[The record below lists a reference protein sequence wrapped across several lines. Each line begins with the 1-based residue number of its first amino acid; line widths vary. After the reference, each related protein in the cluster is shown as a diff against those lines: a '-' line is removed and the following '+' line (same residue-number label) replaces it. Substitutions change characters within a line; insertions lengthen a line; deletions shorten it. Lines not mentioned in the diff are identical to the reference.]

1 MSWVPGMGTIVLI
14 ACVLYVPYYLFFV
27 VRRTSFFCGKTRFRS
42 FLQDNCGQFLDGF
55 FWVPFWCIS
64 SNVQSLFA
72 MLIQD
77 NQPELPYRRQLKYL
91 SDGGLVALDWLNED
105 CEPPVVLCL
114 TGLTGDSQAFY
125 LKTLLPMLSGMKCPC
140 VVLNN
145 RGQGGLPL
153 LNHRMAYV
161 LGIDDVTEVVAEIK
175 KRYPEGRILA
185 VGYSLGGTQLGHYL
199 RQKGDE
205 AQIDA
210 GVSLSIPFHLPT
222 TNVNLNGWSTNYLL
236 NMYLARSLV
245 QRFKQ
250 YCPVLVSS
258 GIVDIKHLFRSR
270 TLVEI
275 DKQLTVPVY
284 GFKSTSDYYEKGSLK
299 GKLST
304 IRRPLVFLLSSDD
317 VFGSEETIPTTE
329 IEDNPWLAAIVTP
342 RGGHVGFLDGLL
354 WPKPPFFSERFV
366 AAYLKALLQ
375 LCRKPGG
382 TAHLAQLG
390 TPCTS

>member
-1 MSWVPGMGTIVLI
+1 MGQVALI

-27 VRRTSFFCGKTRFRS
+27 VRRTSFFCGQTRFRN
-42 FLQDNCGQFLDGF
+42 FLQDHCGHFLNSL
-55 FWVPFWCIS
+55 FWVPFWCITA
-64 SNVQSLFA
+64 NLQSLSA

-77 NQPELPYRRQLKYL
+77 KQPKLPYRRQLKYL
-91 SDGGLVALDWLNED
+91 SDGGLVALDWLNEE
-105 CEPPVVLCL
+105 CEPPVVFCL

-125 LKTLLPMLSGMKCPC
+125 LKTLLPMLSAMKCPC

-153 LNHRMAYV
+153 LTHRMAYV
-161 LGIDDVTEVVAEIK
+161 LAIDDVTEVVAEIK
-175 KRYPEGRILA
+175 KRYPDGPLLA
-185 VGYSLGGTQLGHYL
+185 VGYSLGGMQLAHYL
-199 RQKGDE
+199 RQMGDE

-222 TNVNLNGWSTNYLL
+222 TNENLNGWNTNYLL

-245 QRFKQ
+245 QRFKEH
-250 YCPVLVSS
+250 CPVMVSS
-258 GIVDIKHLFRSR
+258 GIADINHVFQSR
-270 TLVEI
+270 TLLDI
-275 DKQLTVPVY
+275 DKRLTVPAY
-284 GFKSTSDYYEKGSLK
+284 GFQSANDYYEKGSLK

-329 IEDNPWLAAIVTP
+329 IEANPWLAAIVTP
-342 RGGHVGFLDGLL
+342 RGGHVGFLDGFL

-375 LCRKPGG
+375 ICRKPQGA
-382 TAHLAQLG
+382 AHLAQLG
-390 TPCTS
+390 TPCAGR